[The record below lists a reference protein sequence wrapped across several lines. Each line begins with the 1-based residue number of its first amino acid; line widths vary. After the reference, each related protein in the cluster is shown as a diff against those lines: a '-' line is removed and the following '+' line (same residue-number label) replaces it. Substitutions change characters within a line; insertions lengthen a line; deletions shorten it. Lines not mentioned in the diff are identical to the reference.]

1 MGHIVILWF
10 SLLFCI
16 VLISIYITVQLY
28 RKSDRR
34 FLRLYSYYLT
44 SVLFTIFTY
53 IVLYYL
59 GLNIL
64 GVSSYDEIPVIYVIS
79 SILAWVVISLNLYL
93 IMICSDELL
102 KLKETSGISKI
113 ILIIIIVGGLL
124 HLSSMFV
131 YLINASTIN
140 YSNTIKISYNF
151 LAIALILLVTGRL
164 ISKAGKIKRNSERK
178 ALILFGYFYFII
190 YLLYPAITFIP
201 RRFAVYY
208 TFVIVFI
215 QCIFPIIWL
224 RRYYLKYYQMEEL
237 EDNLQVLDIISKKYN
252 ISVREAEII
261 SLIARGMSNDEIM
274 DELFISAST
283 VRNHIYNI
291 YKKIGINSR
300 GQLLHLLI
308 DMKYTG

>member
-28 RKSDRR
+28 KKSGRR
-34 FLRLYSYYLT
+34 FLRLYSYYLS

-53 IVLYYL
+53 IILYYL

-64 GVSSYDEIPVIYVIS
+64 GVNSYDEIPAIYVIS
-79 SILAWVVISLNLYL
+79 SILAWAVISLNLYL
-93 IMICSDELL
+93 IMICLDELL
-102 KLKETSGISKI
+102 KLKESSGLSKI
-113 ILIIIIVGGLL
+113 ILTIIIVGGLL
-124 HLSSMFV
+124 HFSAIFI
-131 YLINASTIN
+131 YLINPSSIN

-151 LAIALILLVTGRL
+151 LVIALILLVTGRL
-164 ISKAGKIKRNSERK
+164 VSKARKIKRKSERK

-190 YLLYPAITFIP
+190 YLLYPAITIIP

-208 TFVIVFI
+208 TFVTVFI

-224 RRYYLKYYQMEEL
+224 RRYYLKYYQIEEL
-237 EDNLQVLDIISKKYN
+237 EDNLQVLDIIAKRYN
-252 ISVREAEII
+252 ISARETEII
-261 SLIARGMSNDEIM
+261 GLIARGMSNDEIM

-291 YKKIGINSR
+291 YRKIGINSR

-308 DMKYTG
+308 EMEHTG